1 MGAHR
6 NRKTEPGLV
15 AVSESAASDYLLF
28 KTRQD
33 TVMQASLSEDLAAN
47 PAVHFAYL
55 RVELTRLRT
64 GMSDFLFKVSAP
76 SYNAEE
82 KPVVVTLKGD
92 KSFGTFDGC
101 VSASKVIFREMESR
115 GSTVCNWGSAN
126 KEYLARMLEGP
137 CKVFVQRTNID
148 SMSFTTDA
156 LH

>member
-1 MGAHR
+1 MRFG
-6 NRKTEPGLV
+6 KT
-15 AVSESAASDYLLF
+15 SAA
-28 KTRQD
+28 
-33 TVMQASLSEDLAAN
+33 MQVAKENEMQKVLIVTHRPS
-47 PAVHFAYL
+47 
-55 RVELTRLRT
+55 
-64 GMSDFLFKVSAP
+64 VSADWYDDFNKVLAGANYEY
-76 SYNAEE
+76 SSKAKGYDI
-82 KPVVVTLKGD
+82 KTLIKGD